1 MKALGGAHLRRLVP
15 CVAQRRQRGNSE
27 GQLEEEKEPEPAV
40 VPDGNPIEFPYVA
53 HWATEM

>member
-40 VPDGNPIEFPYVA
+40 VPDGNPIEFP
-53 HWATEM
+53 